1 MVQIAVFASGSGSN
15 AQRLFEY
22 FQNHPL
28 ISIRL
33 VISNRKEAGV
43 FVHSHDFEIESAYF
57 FKPVF
62 EKNPNAILAHLRER
76 NIDFLL
82 LAGFLLRVPEMVVS
96 GYEGKILNIHPA
108 LLPKFGGAGMYGN
121 RVHEAVKQS
130 GVKETGMT
138 IHKVDSEYDSGQI
151 IFQARCPVFPSDS
164 VSDIAARVLRLEH
177 EHYSFV
183 AEQFIRSLNR
193 K

>member
-15 AQRLFEY
+15 ARRLFEY
-22 FQNHPL
+22 FQNHPS

-33 VISNRKEAGV
+33 VISNRKAAGV
-43 FVHSHDFEIESAYF
+43 FAHSHEFDIESVHFPKA
-57 FKPVF
+57 VF
-62 EKNPNAILAHLRER
+62 EKNPNEILDHLRER
-76 NIDFLL
+76 KIDFIL
-82 LAGFLLRVPEMVVS
+82 LAGFLLRVPEILVA
-96 GYEGKILNIHPA
+96 GYEGNTLNIHPA

-121 RVHEAVKQS
+121 RVHEAVRLS
-130 GVKETGMT
+130 GAIETGMT
-138 IHKVDSEYDSGQI
+138 IHEVNSEYDSGRI

-164 VSDIAARVLRLEH
+164 VSDIAARVLLLEH